1 MKLKQILSITLML
14 LIFLSGRDKAATP
27 ANGDNL
33 SVEEKVNALLS
44 KMTLDE
50 KIGQMIQADFMA
62 IKDLNDIK
70 NYHMGS
76 VLGGGDSEIDDLTPK
91 GWADFYDKTQSV
103 AMQDRLKIPLVFGI
117 DAVHGH
123 NNVLGAVL
131 FPHNI
136 ALGCTRNP
144 ELVKKAAEV
153 TAKEVLGTG
162 MNWTFAPCIAVARNE
177 RWGRTYESFG
187 ETPELAEMLGAAAV
201 EGFQGKDLAGKESVL
216 ACAKHYVGDGGTTNG
231 QDQGNTEIDEKTLR
245 EIHLPGYIAT
255 IKSGVGSVMASYNSW
270 NGNKVHGVKYLLTD
284 VLKNELKFDGF
295 IISDYA
301 AVDQVNP
308 DYKKAVE
315 QSINAGMDMVMIPF
329 EYKKFFNV
337 MKELVS
343 EGKIPQSRIDDAVRR
358 ILRIKFRM
366 NLFEKPYLTDRTLT
380 AQVGSAEHRE
390 VARECVRESMVLLK
404 NDGNLLPIPKSVKR
418 IHMAGK
424 GANDMGIQC
433 GGWTISWQGKPG
445 DVTPGG
451 TTIEKGIE
459 NTVSK
464 STKVTYSADGT
475 GAEGA
480 DVGIVVIGETPY
492 AEGKGDRT
500 DLSLSPEDAAAV
512 NNMKAAGIPVVVILL
527 SGRPMIINDVL
538 DKSDAFV
545 AAWLPGTEGQGV
557 ADVLF
562 GDFNFKGK
570 LSASWPRSMQQIPIN
585 FGDSNYDPLFP
596 YNFGL
601 TY

>member
-1 MKLKQILSITLML
+1 M
-14 LIFLSGRDKAATP
+14 
-27 ANGDNL
+27 
-33 SVEEKVNALLS
+33 
-44 KMTLDE
+44 
-50 KIGQMIQADFMA
+50 
-62 IKDLNDIK
+62 
-70 NYHMGS
+70 
-76 VLGGGDSEIDDLTPK
+76 
-91 GWADFYDKTQSV
+91 
-103 AMQDRLKIPLVFGI
+103 
-117 DAVHGH
+117 
-123 NNVLGAVL
+123 
-131 FPHNI
+131 
-136 ALGCTRNP
+136 
-144 ELVKKAAEV
+144 
-153 TAKEVLGTG
+153 
-162 MNWTFAPCIAVARNE
+162 
-177 RWGRTYESFG
+177 
-187 ETPELAEMLGAAAV
+187 
-201 EGFQGKDLAGKESVL
+201 
-216 ACAKHYVGDGGTTNG
+216 
-231 QDQGNTEIDEKTLR
+231 R
-245 EIHLPGYIAT
+245 EIHLPGYIAA
-255 IKSGVGSVMASYNSW
+255 IKAGAGSVMASYNSW

-295 IISDYA
+295 IVSDYA

-315 QSINAGMDMVMIPF
+315 QCINAGIDMVMLPTD
-329 EYKKFFNV
+329 YQRFFSI
-337 MKELVS
+337 MKELVG
-343 EGKIPQSRIDDAVRR
+343 EGKIPQSRIDDAVKR

-404 NDGNLLPIPKSVKR
+404 NDNKVLPLSKELKR
-418 IHMAGK
+418 IHLAGK
-424 GANDMGIQC
+424 GVNDIGIQC
-433 GGWTISWQGKPG
+433 GGWTIAWQGKEG

-500 DLSLSPEDAAAV
+500 DLSLSPEDAAIV
-512 NNMKAAGIPVVVILL
+512 NNMKAAGIPVVVVLL

-538 DKSDAFV
+538 GKSDAFV

-562 GDFNFKGK
+562 GDYNFKGK

-596 YNFGL
+596 YNYGL